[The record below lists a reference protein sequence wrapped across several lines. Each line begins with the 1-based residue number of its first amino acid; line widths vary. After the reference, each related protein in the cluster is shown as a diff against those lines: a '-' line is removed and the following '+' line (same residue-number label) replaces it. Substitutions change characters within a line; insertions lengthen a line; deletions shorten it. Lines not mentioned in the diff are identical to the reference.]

1 MAVKAVTI
9 VRYLLGAQY
18 VVSGLNWW
26 VKLLP
31 FPSIGDPPAAA
42 YKHEI
47 LGAMIHSGWMFGAS
61 KAIELTAGLALLLNL
76 FVPLMLV
83 VSFPIALAT
92 FILDALV
99 FSTVAAW
106 LAGAATTDVLLD
118 KLWDAYF
125 LGGMLFAMQVYL
137 MFAYI
142 QHYRPML
149 AMRGRAEAAPK
160 GALAA
165 GAMQALAVFAVVS
178 GLLAL
183 AIIGWMMVQWLGR

>member
-1 MAVKAVTI
+1 MKVKAVTV

-18 VVSGLNWW
+18 VMSGLNWW

-31 FPSIGDPPAAA
+31 FPSLSDPPAPS

-61 KAIELTAGLALLLNL
+61 KAIELTTGLALLLNL

-92 FILDALV
+92 FILDALI

-106 LAGAATTDVLLD
+106 LMGAATTGLLMD

-125 LGGMLFAMQVYL
+125 LGGMLFVMQVYL

-142 QHYRPML
+142 EHYRPML
-149 AMRGRAEAAPK
+149 AMRGRK
-160 GALAA
+160 GAPSGRLAA
-165 GAMQALAVFAVVS
+165 GAMRGLSVLAVIS

-183 AIIGWMMVQWLGR
+183 GVIGWMMVQWLGR